1 MYNLHPH
8 NVTDSGEQDDVKKV
22 YSLDLINYANKPSVW
37 TLRSEIDG
45 EGGGGMLDL
54 PNIGSRATG
63 SPAVLIDCQP
73 RVTQLHSTNA
83 TTSTIHD
90 RVQTHRPTRS
100 RPIWDPGRTGTE
112 VGMKPSRDSTG
123 VTSETEEERIQD
135 TGSLLSLS
143 PPSLF
148 SFQSSVHR
156 LLQLLFLLNDA
167 KSGDHAKRWLDHSGS
182 WGTI

>member
-1 MYNLHPH
+1 MALK
-8 NVTDSGEQDDVKKV
+8 SQ
-22 YSLDLINYANKPSVW
+22 LIQLFSSNKPSVW

-45 EGGGGMLDL
+45 EGGGMLDL
-54 PNIGSRATG
+54 PNIGSRVTG

-143 PPSLF
+143 LPHSLLF
-148 SFQSSVHR
+148 SELGPPPAPTALPPQR
-156 LLQLLFLLNDA
+156 RAERGPRQEMA
-167 KSGDHAKRWLDHSGS
+167 
-182 WGTI
+182 